1 MKQRTVF
8 TLIELLVVIAIIA
21 ILASLLL
28 PALNQARM
36 KGKETRCTN
45 NMKQHGSASGFY
57 SDDFSGFL
65 PGFDTASYN
74 SSNTDKLY
82 SPAEKLRLYLL
93 NLGTYVCEVS
103 CNLQNLDDYYQKLG
117 GKYGSNHSTP
127 GSDGWASDN
136 KCRLTYGYNQMALLC
151 GTSGSSFQWYQK
163 RSSLR
168 NTSDTVFEVCSSAM
182 QYPIYQAGGI
192 QAVGFF
198 SNWMTGNSRL
208 TSALPVLSNAHMN
221 KKGNNYLFMD
231 GHVKALA
238 TYPAMSSWIP
248 GRTAN

>member
-1 MKQRTVF
+1 MKQKTVF
-8 TLIELLVVIAIIA
+8 TLIELLVVVAIIA

-45 NMKQHGSASGFY
+45 NMKQHGNASGFY
-57 SDDFSGFL
+57 SDDFSDFL
-65 PGFDTASYN
+65 PGFDTGSYN
-74 SSNTDKLY
+74 SSNTDTLY

-93 NLGTYVCEVS
+93 NLGAYVCEAS
-103 CNLQNLDDYYQKLG
+103 CNLQNLGDYYKNWG

-136 KCRLTYGYNQMALLC
+136 KCRLTYGYNQMALLR

-163 RSSLR
+163 RSSLK
-168 NTSDTVFEVCSSAM
+168 NTSSTVFEVCSSAM

-198 SNWMTGNSRL
+198 SDWLTGS
-208 TSALPVLSNAHMN
+208 SQLPSKLPRTSNAHMAQ
-221 KKGNNYLFMD
+221 KGNNYLFMD
-231 GHVKALA
+231 GHVKALSD
-238 TYPAMSSWIP
+238 YPTMPSWIP